1 MQGRNLCNAACPS
14 GQVFGPDARRPAR
27 VTQEIDT
34 ITTPDKQNRR
44 NQDIRV
50 PNVRVIGADGE
61 MVGVLSREAALEMAE
76 EAGMDLVEIQPNA
89 DPPVCRIMDFGKFK
103 FEAQKKANAAK
114 KKQKQVEI
122 KEVKFRP
129 VTDDGDYQI
138 KLRKMREFL
147 AEGDKI
153 KVNIRFRGREMSH
166 QELGREMAARIEA
179 DLGEEIVVE
188 SRPRLEGRQ
197 MVMMLAPKK
206 K

>member
-1 MQGRNLCNAACPS
+1 M
-14 GQVFGPDARRPAR
+14 
-27 VTQEIDT
+27 
-34 ITTPDKQNRR
+34 
-44 NQDIRV
+44 
-50 PNVRVIGADGE
+50 RVIGADGE
-61 MVGVLSREAALEMAE
+61 MVGVLSRDAALALAE
-76 EAGMDLVEIQPNA
+76 ESGMDLVEIQPQA

-122 KEVKFRP
+122 KELKFRP
-129 VTDDGDYQI
+129 VTDEGDYQI
-138 KLRKMREFL
+138 KMRNIRRFL
-147 AEGDKI
+147 EEGDKV

-179 DLGEEIVVE
+179 ELGDEIVIE

-197 MVMMLAPKK
+197 MVMMIAPKK

>member
-1 MQGRNLCNAACPS
+1 M
-14 GQVFGPDARRPAR
+14 
-27 VTQEIDT
+27 
-34 ITTPDKQNRR
+34 
-44 NQDIRV
+44 
-50 PNVRVIGADGE
+50 PNVRVIGDDGE
-61 MVGVLSREAALEMAE
+61 MIGVLTRE
-76 EAGMDLVEIQPNA
+76 EALQKAGDVGLDLVEIQPHA

-129 VTDDGDYQI
+129 VTDVGDYDI
-138 KLRKMREFL
+138 KMRKMRGFL
-147 AEGDKI
+147 EEGDKI

-197 MVMMLAPKK
+197 MVMMIAPKK
-206 K
+206 KP